1 METFLLLD
9 GETAIY
15 PLCVLPDWNEFLG
28 CYLFVIYMVMRAYQ
42 SRVALLGSVLQR
54 EADKRRLERD
64 DEIGKKKRVH
74 NNLIS

>member
-28 CYLFVIYMVMRAYQ
+28 CYLLVFTWLRAYQ
-42 SRVALLGSVLQR
+42 SRVVLLGSILQR
-54 EADKRRLERD
+54 EADRKLGRDD
-64 DEIGKKKRVH
+64 DEIEKKKREY
-74 NNLIS
+74 III